1 MHKNTFGLS
10 NLILI
15 VFTIGIFLSLSSISF
30 AQSDFA
36 EDSDLDGI
44 SNDAELNTYKTNP
57 NDPDTDKDGVLDYI
71 EIVIDKT
78 NPNDINS
85 SHLTEISADTLI
97 SPRDPIVWYLSRITG
112 IGAFIMFTMVISMG
126 LLMTSKLLLKV
137 RFLKA
142 PDALQLHSFNAS
154 IVAFTLMLIHFSSLI
169 FDDFIKL
176 ELREIFVPFIL
187 DRDTNSSL
195 GFNLRFPVGFGVLA
209 FYFASVLVIT
219 SQLRKKIVSIKV
231 WRKLHYSSFI
241 FYLLFLVHAIFA
253 GTDTKEPWMIGIY
266 VWSVTQVT
274 ALILLRIFGKK
285 YFLPKVAPVS
295 TLPTTGIQPTPKVDT
310 LHNTS
315 VTPKRFEF
323 SLMQKSMLNEKVML
337 LKLSLINPSE
347 ITFTSGQFLN
357 IKVNDKQ
364 YRSYSISSISSE
376 KRFVEIIAA
385 VGHEG
390 VGANYFKN
398 LKVGDKGEFIGPSG
412 KFIIPQVLSSN
423 LVFIATGT
431 GISPLISMLRTLN
444 ERECKS
450 NIQLI
455 FGVRDQREL
464 FLLDELKSLEKSNL
478 TFRYSICFS
487 QLANENI
494 EHSVYG
500 RVTNFIP
507 MDNKESQYFICG
519 NPFMVQD
526 VTTLLAANQIPQR
539 NIFHEKFTVVNAPK
553 VENQV
558 TLSKS
563 SH

>member
-78 NPNDINS
+78 NPNDISS

-97 SPRDPIVWYLSRITG
+97 SPRDPIVWYLSRISG

-398 LKVGDKGEFIGPSG
+398 IQVGDKGEFIGPSG
-412 KFIIPQVLSSN
+412 KFILTQVLSSN
-423 LVFIATGT
+423 LVFISTGT
-431 GISPLISMLRTLN
+431 GISPLISMLR
-444 ERECKS
+444 
-450 NIQLI
+450 
-455 FGVRDQREL
+455 
-464 FLLDELKSLEKSNL
+464 NL
-478 TFRYSICFS
+478 
-487 QLANENI
+487 
-494 EHSVYG
+494 
-500 RVTNFIP
+500 
-507 MDNKESQYFICG
+507 
-519 NPFMVQD
+519 
-526 VTTLLAANQIPQR
+526 
-539 NIFHEKFTVVNAPK
+539 
-553 VENQV
+553 
-558 TLSKS
+558 
-563 SH
+563 